1 MFNPFELFSLPVSFQ
16 LDLAMLS
23 QQYLQLQK
31 QLHPD
36 NFAAASEQEQRLA
49 LQKSTQVNDAY
60 QILKDP
66 ILRAEA
72 ILSLALQK
80 PVDNENT
87 THDLVFLMQQM
98 ELREQLEEVETQ
110 QDEQKLAD
118 LQQKTTASYQQNIA
132 VLAEKIAQQDW
143 AGTKQTIDRLKFIKK
158 LQQEIER
165 LEEKLFDF

>member
-16 LDLAMLS
+16 IDPTQLS

-36 NFAAASEQEQRLA
+36 NFSTASEQEQRLA

-72 ILSLALQK
+72 ILSLALDK
-80 PVDNENT
+80 AVDSENT
-87 THDLVFLMQQM
+87 THDLEFLMQQM
-98 ELREQLEEVETQ
+98 ELREQLEQAQ
-110 QDEQKLAD
+110 QQVQK
-118 LQQKTTASYQQNIA
+118 SYQENIKT
-132 VLAEKIAQQDW
+132 LSDSIEQQDW
-143 AGTKQTIDRLKFIKK
+143 NSTKQTIDRLKFIRK

>member
-1 MFNPFELFSLPVSFQ
+1 MFNPFELFALPVSFQ
-16 LDLAMLS
+16 LDLTQLS

-36 NFAAASEQEQRLA
+36 NFSTATEQQQRLA

-80 PVDNENT
+80 PVESENT
-87 THDLVFLMQQM
+87 THDLEFLMQQM
-98 ELREQLEEVETQ
+98 ELREQLEQAEQQ
-110 QDEQKLAD
+110 QDEVLLETLLA
-118 LQQKTTASYQQNIA
+118 QAKESYQEN
-132 VLAEKIAQQDW
+132 LASLTDKIEQKDW
-143 AGTKQTIDRLKFIKK
+143 VGTKQMIDRLKFIQK

>member
-1 MFNPFELFSLPVSFQ
+1 MFNPFELFALPVSFQ
-16 LDLAMLS
+16 LDLTQLS

-36 NFAAASEQEQRLA
+36 NFSTATEQEQRLA

-80 PVDNENT
+80 PVESENT
-87 THDLVFLMQQM
+87 THDLEFLMQQM
-98 ELREQLEEVETQ
+98 ELREQLEQAEQQ
-110 QDEQKLAD
+110 QDEVLLETLLA
-118 LQQKTTASYQQNIA
+118 QAKESYQEN
-132 VLAEKIAQQDW
+132 LASLTDKIEQQDW
-143 AGTKQTIDRLKFIKK
+143 VGTKQMIDRLKFIQK